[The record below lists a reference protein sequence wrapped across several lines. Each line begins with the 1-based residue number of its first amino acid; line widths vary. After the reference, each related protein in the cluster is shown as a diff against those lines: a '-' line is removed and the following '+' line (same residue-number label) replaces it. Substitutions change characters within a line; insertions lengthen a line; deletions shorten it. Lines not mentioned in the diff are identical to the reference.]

1 MCFNRDRWGTC
12 PLAQWLGCC
21 DLTAGAGGHSLI
33 RELRSRR
40 LNSQKKKKKITMD
53 WSPFMP
59 PKHHVNVS
67 HESLP
72 FTLITRVKYVLGIF
86 LFSHVQFQQPRTFV
100 QHQLTIFLP
109 ASLPIIIL
117 GTSTSPWVVP
127 LSPWP
132 LSPSGLFSDFAPA
145 QLATVAITHMV
156 VPVSQI
162 SISSLLS

>member
-1 MCFNRDRWGTC
+1 
-12 PLAQWLGCC
+12 
-21 DLTAGAGGHSLI
+21 
-33 RELRSRR
+33 
-40 LNSQKKKKKITMD
+40 MD

-72 FTLITRVKYVLGIF
+72 FTLIMHVKYVLGIF

-132 LSPSGLFSDFAPA
+132 LSPSGLSVILLQLSWPLSPSHTWSCQFPKSPSRASCRDRVLLYLLAYSWNAALTAFSSPWN
-145 QLATVAITHMV
+145 
-156 VPVSQI
+156 
-162 SISSLLS
+162 SSP

>member
-1 MCFNRDRWGTC
+1 
-12 PLAQWLGCC
+12 
-21 DLTAGAGGHSLI
+21 
-33 RELRSRR
+33 
-40 LNSQKKKKKITMD
+40 MD

-72 FTLITRVKYVLGIF
+72 FMLITRVKYVLGIF
-86 LFSHVQFQQPRTFV
+86 LFSHVQFRQPRTFV

-117 GTSTSPWVVP
+117 GTSTSPWMLP

-132 LSPSGLFSDFAPA
+132 LSPSSLFSDLF
-145 QLATVAITHMV
+145 I
-156 VPVSQI
+156 
-162 SISSLLS
+162 LLS

>member
-1 MCFNRDRWGTC
+1 MHFNHDRWGTC

-40 LNSQKKKKKITMD
+40 SNSQKKKKITMD

-86 LFSHVQFQQPRTFV
+86 LFSQVQFRQPRTFV

-109 ASLPIIIL
+109 ASLPIII
-117 GTSTSPWVVP
+117 TSPWVVP

-132 LSPSGLFSDFAPA
+132 LSPSSLFSNLFILL
-145 QLATVAITHMV
+145 QL
-156 VPVSQI
+156 S
-162 SISSLLS
+162 

>member
-1 MCFNRDRWGTC
+1 MGHLPACPVVRMPRFHCWGWRSL
-12 PLAQWLGCC
+12 PNQ
-21 DLTAGAGGHSLI
+21 GAKI
-33 RELRSRR
+33 SRAE
-40 LNSQKKKKKITMD
+40 QPKKKKITMD

-72 FTLITRVKYVLGIF
+72 FTLMTHVKYVLGIF
-86 LFSHVQFQQPRTFV
+86 LFSRVQFRPPRTFV

-117 GTSTSPWVVP
+117 GTSTSPWVGP

-132 LSPSGLFSDFAPA
+132 LSPSSLFSDLFILL
-145 QLATVAITHMV
+145 QLT
-156 VPVSQI
+156 
-162 SISSLLS
+162 